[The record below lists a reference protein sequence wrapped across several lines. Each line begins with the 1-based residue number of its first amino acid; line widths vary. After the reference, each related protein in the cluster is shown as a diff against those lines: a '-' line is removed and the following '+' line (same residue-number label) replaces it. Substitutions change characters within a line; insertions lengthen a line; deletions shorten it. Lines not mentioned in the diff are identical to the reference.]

1 MPARR
6 PAKPLRP
13 RVTAA
18 RRAPVKTEPLRF
30 AHPSF
35 TTVPVAQRATT
46 RLLTHIQGTL
56 QPIPAARGDATMTL
70 ADIIGT
76 TGSAEI
82 AQSGHLRF
90 HCTGDTG
97 KGVNSPQGD
106 VAEAMALDY
115 DIAHPG
121 QSPAFFFHLVDVSY
135 RPGKDNGYRGEF
147 YEPYIHYPGKII
159 AIPGNHDGEVF
170 PSSDPTTLKAFLA
183 NFCATSAT
191 VPSIAGTIFRQTMTQ
206 PGVYWLLDA
215 PFAHIIGLYSNAA
228 ENPGFLSGAIP
239 GQAQMQWLVKT
250 LKGLQQQRMQGTR
263 KALIMATHHPPFT
276 AGGHSPSTEMLTE
289 IDTACQQAK
298 IMPDLFLSGH

>member
-121 QSPAFFFHLVDVSY
+121 QSPAFFFHLGDVIY
-135 RPGKDNGYRGEF
+135 GPGKDNGYRGEF

-191 VPSIAGTIFRQTMTQ
+191 VPSIAGSIFRQTMTQ
-206 PGVYWLLDA
+206 PGAYWLLDA

-228 ENPGFLSGAIP
+228 ENPGFLSGRFP
-239 GQAQMQWLVKT
+239 ERRSRNGSQN
-250 LKGLQQQRMQGTR
+250 
-263 KALIMATHHPPFT
+263 
-276 AGGHSPSTEMLTE
+276 PSR
-289 IDTACQQAK
+289 ASSSNA
-298 IMPDLFLSGH
+298 PRARGRR